1 MKKGIVCSLCKDELV
16 LYQRDHRLGSCEKCN
31 IYRCGWCGGILSR
44 RFTYY
49 KKGNLFLSWA
59 FPPRIVD
66 LFGHDAPYLHCAA
79 CGRTYPLKQNFFW
92 YLFWEGRA
100 LSWRIKEWIKGVN
113 RRWINRLKILP
124 SMK

>member
-1 MKKGIVCSLCKDELV
+1 MKKGIVCSDCKGELV
-16 LYQRDHRLGSCEKCN
+16 PYQRDRRLGSCEKCN
-31 IYRCGWCGGILSR
+31 IYRCGWCGGVLGQGY
-44 RFTYY
+44 TYY
-49 KKGNLFLSWA
+49 KQENPFLSWI
-59 FPPRIVD
+59 FPPRILD
-66 LFGHDAPYLHCAA
+66 LFECDALYLHCAA